1 MLLQDYKDSHF
12 SVELHLGGPT
22 ELNKSDFE
30 VLPHILAEL
39 GPFEVE
45 QIFLLNLTTSKMA

>member
-1 MLLQDYKDSHF
+1 MPLQDYKDSHF
-12 SVELHLGGPT
+12 SVELHLRGPT

-30 VLPHILAEL
+30 VLSCILAEL

-45 QIFLLNLTTSKMA
+45 QKFPPKFNHLKMA